1 MNAENHKLGRLIRKL
16 ERLAP
21 LDESS
26 RRALVELPIRLEE
39 VPSGRTLVREGDVP
53 EECCVLVAGY
63 ACRHKVTREGARQI
77 VSFHMAGDILDLQH
91 LKLSRADHSVETITA
106 AEIAWI
112 SMLAMSRLLRE
123 QPAVADAF
131 WRDALIDASIFR
143 EWVLNVGRRDARSRV
158 AHMLCEFAARRQAAG
173 LGAPEEFDLPITQ
186 DKVADATG
194 MTSVHVNRTLR
205 VLREEGALI
214 ADGPKVRIADWD
226 LLQRI
231 GGFDQAYLHC
241 AA

>member
-1 MNAENHKLGRLIRKL
+1 
-16 ERLAP
+16 
-21 LDESS
+21 
-26 RRALVELPIRLEE
+26 
-39 VPSGRTLVREGDVP
+39 
-53 EECCVLVAGY
+53 
-63 ACRHKVTREGARQI
+63 
-77 VSFHMAGDILDLQH
+77 
-91 LKLSRADHSVETITA
+91 
-106 AEIAWI
+106 
-112 SMLAMSRLLRE
+112 MLAMNRLLRE

-158 AHMLCEFAARRQAAG
+158 AHMLCEFAARRQASG
-173 LGAPEEFDLPITQ
+173 LGAPEEFDLPFTQ